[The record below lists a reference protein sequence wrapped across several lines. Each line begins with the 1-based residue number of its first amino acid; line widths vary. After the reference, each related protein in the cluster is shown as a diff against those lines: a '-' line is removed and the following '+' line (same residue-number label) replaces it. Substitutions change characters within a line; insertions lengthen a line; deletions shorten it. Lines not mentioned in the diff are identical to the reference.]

1 MDKLEKIFEMQ
12 AALDGYIVKERSLDF
27 TPDEWIQKRCLALI
41 SEVSEVLDEVNF
53 KWWKNK
59 RPVNTEALQ
68 DELVDVLH
76 FFVSMCLRAGMSA
89 EDLYRKYC
97 EKNKENFNRQY
108 GKSTKTGYD
117 PADSVQ

>member
-59 RPVNTEALQ
+59 KELNYTALKE
-68 DELVDVLH
+68 ELVDVLH
-76 FFVSMCLRAGMSA
+76 FLVGMCINAGMTA
-89 EDLYRKYC
+89 QEMFDIYY
-97 EKNKENFNRQY
+97 EKNKENFNRQN
-108 GKSTKTGYD
+108 GLSAKHGYELD
-117 PADSVQ
+117 KK